1 MRRHTLLALFLFGA
15 GTASA
20 QSKPLERVVAGTST
34 EARADHFV
42 QGGVRLFFVRTDGG
56 ATKLFVQGPGGNQ
69 RAVFDPST
77 VEQSTLAWADI
88 GDEGSRAIVGLTH
101 GAETEAVV
109 IDAKTGK
116 FGPDRLAKATTAA
129 WLSSTHVV
137 YRERGGKAKTARV
150 HALGTDVGKDITIP
164 VPSDA
169 ATVTTALGSSLAIAA
184 VLDETRAAKELYT
197 ADSTALSAKT
207 KWHRITDPSV
217 QNVTSYALDGT
228 ELYFVNAAS
237 PTVLRQLVLAG
248 APAKSK
254 VIVDTKSNITAIG
267 VTGKTVVYTT
277 SGSAAGL
284 WELRKGAVDPKT
296 IALPTGVRATIF
308 TDPRKQEVLVTTTA
322 SDGALALY
330 RFANGQLTPIPVGRA
345 PAAK

>member
-1 MRRHTLLALFLFGA
+1 MRRHALLALFLFGA

-20 QSKPLERVVAGTST
+20 QSKPLERVVAGTSS
-34 EARADHFV
+34 EARADRFV

-69 RAVFDPST
+69 RPVFDPST
-77 VEQSTLAWADI
+77 VEQSALAWADV
-88 GDEGSRAIVGLTH
+88 GDEGNHAIVGLTH
-101 GAETEAVV
+101 GAEAEVV
-109 IDAKTGK
+109 VVDAKSGQ
-116 FGPDRLAKATTAA
+116 FGPDRLAKATAAA
-129 WLSSTHVV
+129 WLSSTQVV
-137 YRERGGKAKTARV
+137 YRERGGKANTARV

-169 ATVTTALGSSLAIAA
+169 ATITTAPGSSIAIAA
-184 VLDETRAAKELYT
+184 VLDENRTAKELYT
-197 ADSTALSAKT
+197 AESTTLGPKT
-207 KWHRITDPSV
+207 KWQRIADPAV

-237 PTVLRQLVLAG
+237 PTVLRKLVLTPP
-248 APAKSK
+248 PAKSK
-254 VIVDTKSNITAIG
+254 IVLDTKSTITAIG

-296 IALPTGVRATIF
+296 IALPTGVHATFF
-308 TDPRKQEVLVTTTA
+308 TDPRKQEVLVTTTTTE
-322 SDGALALY
+322 GAVALY
-330 RFANGQLTPIPVGRA
+330 RFANGQLTPIPVVRA